1 MRIAVNPADPALLL
15 KLVQEISD
23 RLTRLEERLPAA
35 DATADPERL
44 LSLAEVSA
52 RTGRAE
58 WTLAEDCRDGRL
70 VAVKQNRRWRVP
82 LSEVRRLE
90 QEGPRP
96 KPEHAKR
103 CRPPKTL
110 AS

>member
-1 MRIAVNPADPALLL
+1 MNPTDPALLL
-15 KLVQEISD
+15 KLVQDISD
-23 RLTRLEERLPAA
+23 RLTRLEQRFAPPD
-35 DATADPERL
+35 DAADPEKL

-70 VAVKQNRRWRVP
+70 LGVKQNRRWRVP

-103 CRPPKTL
+103 TRPGRTL